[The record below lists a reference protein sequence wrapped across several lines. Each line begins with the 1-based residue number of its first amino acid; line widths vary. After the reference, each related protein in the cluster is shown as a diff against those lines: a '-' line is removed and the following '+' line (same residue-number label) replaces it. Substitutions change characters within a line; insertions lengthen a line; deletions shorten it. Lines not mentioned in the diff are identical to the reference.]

1 VEYGIEHLPCGKR
14 PMPLFYNKILR
25 FVTFTLIFPLNQVMR
40 DARPEDANSPVAV
53 WLEPLLVVLG
63 VAAVVRFAPMNS
75 PGYFP
80 VVLTLCAIVF
90 VYALV
95 RFCLCPSL
103 AVRWGL
109 VQGGAYWQYENDEA
123 TVYGCQ
129 FLGWLWGLSL
139 VPIFILQSQVALP
152 HILNPGGYMVWCAVQ
167 DFLFFALLQRNLQ
180 DKILPVHRVY
190 ARDDGY
196 RRGLGLALLS
206 LPLPDFRH
214 VRALAVGACRA
225 GITKQR
231 NRYRRGA
238 IMRA

>member
-1 VEYGIEHLPCGKR
+1 
-14 PMPLFYNKILR
+14 MPLFYNKILR

-180 DKILPVHRVY
+180 DKIPPPFAIGITALLFGLSHYPYTAFMLVTMVIGAVWGWLY
-190 ARDDGY
+190 Y
-196 RRGLGLALLS
+196 RSRSLIFVTFAHWLLGLVAL
-206 LPLPDFRH
+206 
-214 VRALAVGACRA
+214 G
-225 GITKQR
+225 
-231 NRYRRGA
+231 
-238 IMRA
+238 